1 MVERYEEKGPKME
14 KGLRR
19 FVGLQK
25 RRFFPVFDRNASK
38 EAESN
43 YLEEVEER
51 CRALLW
57 LVWRKM
63 WAKIGWIICYFCTSA
78 VSSFPKIEDKC
89 NQ

>member
-51 CRALLW
+51 C
-57 LVWRKM
+57 
-63 WAKIGWIICYFCTSA
+63 
-78 VSSFPKIEDKC
+78 
-89 NQ
+89 